1 MAHYDAMPIS
11 IGMTPLA
18 LRPRLREAP
27 PQQQGIHH
35 MLRQLALSAAA
46 IALIATPA
54 AADPIR
60 DATQRQ
66 LPALM
71 VFYKDFHANPELS
84 NHESATAA
92 KLAAEARAAG
102 YDVTEHVG
110 GNGVVAVLRNGP
122 GPVIMIR
129 ADIDALPVTEQTGL
143 PFASTARATTPEGV
157 ETGVMHACG
166 HDTHM
171 ASWIGTLRNMAA
183 MKGQWKG
190 TLIMI
195 AQPAEEVG
203 TGAKAMI
210 DDGLFTRWPKPKYAV
225 AFHDVAALPAGT
237 IGIHSG
243 YVMAAVDWVDITVK
257 GVGGHGAYPHTTRD
271 PILLASR
278 IVVGLQSL
286 VSRETDPLES
296 AVVTVGSFHGGS
308 KPNIIPDTV
317 QLQLT
322 VRSYNPEVRKHL
334 LEGIARTARG
344 EAIAAGVPEDKMPV
358 VTIKKGDTPAT
369 FNTEPLTSRVTGLF
383 AARFGKDRV
392 VDLAPQMGGEDFSQ
406 FYVNDPSIQSL
417 IFFVGGVPLDQWAAF
432 KAGKISLPSLHS
444 AFWAPDAE
452 AVIGTATE
460 AMTAATL
467 DLFKAK

>member
-1 MAHYDAMPIS
+1 
-11 IGMTPLA
+11 
-18 LRPRLREAP
+18 
-27 PQQQGIHH
+27 
-35 MLRQLALSAAA
+35 MLRHLLLAS
-46 IALIATPA
+46 ALIFTPPA
-54 AADPIR
+54 AADPVH

-71 VFYKDFHANPELS
+71 VFYKDFHTNPELS
-84 NHESATAA
+84 NHEGVTAG
-92 KLAAEARAAG
+92 KLAAEARAVG
-102 YDVTEHVG
+102 YDVTENVG
-110 GNGVVAVLRNGP
+110 GHGVVAVLRNGP

-129 ADIDALPVTEQTGL
+129 ADIDALPVTEQTNL
-143 PFASTARATTPEGV
+143 PFASKVRVTTAEGV

-225 AFHDVAALPAGT
+225 AFHDVPSLPAGT

-286 VSRETDPLES
+286 VSRETDPLEA
-296 AVVTVGSFHGGS
+296 AVVTVGSFHGGA

-322 VRSYNPEVRKHL
+322 VRSYNPQVRKNL
-334 LEGIARTARG
+334 LDGIQRTARG
-344 EAIAAGVPEDKMPV
+344 EAIAAGMPDDKIPV
-358 VTIKKGDTPAT
+358 VTIKPGATPAT
-369 FNTEPLTSRVTGLF
+369 FNTEPLTGRIKGLF
-383 AARFGKDRV
+383 TTRFGADRV

-406 FYVNDPSIQSL
+406 LYVNDPSIQSL
-417 IFFVGGVPLDQWAAF
+417 LFFVGGVPLDQWAEF
-432 KAGKISLPSLHS
+432 KAGKITLPSLHS
-444 AFWAPDAE
+444 PFWAPDAQ

-467 DLFKAK
+467 DLFRGK

>member
-1 MAHYDAMPIS
+1 
-11 IGMTPLA
+11 
-18 LRPRLREAP
+18 
-27 PQQQGIHH
+27 
-35 MLRQLALSAAA
+35 MLRNLTLSAAA
-46 IALIATPA
+46 IALVATPVAA
-54 AADPIR
+54 AADPVH

-66 LPALM
+66 LPQLM
-71 VFYKDFHANPELS
+71 TFYRDFHANPELS

-110 GNGVVAVLRNGP
+110 GNGVVAILRNGP
-122 GPVIMIR
+122 GPVILIR
-129 ADIDALPVTEQTGL
+129 ADIDALPVTEQTNL
-143 PFASTARATTPEGV
+143 PFASKVRATTPEGV

-237 IGIHSG
+237 IGIRSG

-257 GVGGHGAYPHTTRD
+257 GVGGHGAYPHTTKD
-271 PILLASR
+271 PIVLASR
-278 IVVGLQSL
+278 IVVALQTL
-286 VSRETDPLES
+286 VSREVDPLES
-296 AVVTVGSFHGGS
+296 AVVTVGSFHGGA

-322 VRSYNPEVRKHL
+322 VRSYKPEVRKL
-334 LEGIARTARG
+334 LLDGIGRIARG
-344 EAIAAGVPEDKMPV
+344 EAIAAGMPDDKMPV
-358 VTIKKGDTPAT
+358 VTIKGGATPAT
-369 FNTEPLTSRVTGLF
+369 FNTDPLTQHVAGLF
-383 AARFGKDRV
+383 TTRFGKDRV

-417 IFFVGGVPLDQWAAF
+417 IFFVGGVPLDQWAQF
-432 KAGKISLPSLHS
+432 KAGKLSLPSLHS
-444 AFWAPDAE
+444 PFWAPDAE
-452 AVIGTATE
+452 AVVGTATE
-460 AMTAATL
+460 AMTAAAL
-467 DLFKAK
+467 DLFKGK